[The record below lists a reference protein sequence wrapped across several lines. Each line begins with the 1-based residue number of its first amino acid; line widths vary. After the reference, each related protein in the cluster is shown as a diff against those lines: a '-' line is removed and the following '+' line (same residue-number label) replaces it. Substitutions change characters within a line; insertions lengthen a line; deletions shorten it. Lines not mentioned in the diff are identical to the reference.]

1 MSLQE
6 LDLRPRVYYIE
17 GGDDVRSSQYGEF
30 MANGL
35 NVGLIAMSLAQVVQ
49 QIEAGWVREFNPQ
62 VAVVSQAFVDGPGSQ
77 VQHLFQKS
85 GLQIPSIAYT
95 TTPVFWHNTFGFC
108 LAPNVEPLR
117 KKIDKLMN
125 RTLPSPVSPRAAR

>member
-17 GGDDVRSSQYGEF
+17 GGDDVRSPQYQELVT
-30 MANGL
+30 NGL
-35 NVGLIAMSLAQVVQ
+35 NVGLIAMSLAQVAQ
-49 QIEAGWVREFNPQ
+49 QIEAGFVKDFKPD
-62 VAVVSQAFVDGPGSQ
+62 VAVVSQAFVDGSGSQ
-77 VQHLFQKS
+77 VQRLFQRS

-95 TTPVFWHNTFGFC
+95 TTPVYWRDTFGFC

-117 KKIDKLMN
+117 QKIDKLMN
-125 RTLPSPVSPRAAR
+125 RTLPSPISPRAAR